1 MPPFTMP
8 EGIPVYTPPPA
19 DLRPPERVSSIGSAS
34 FLTTVGVILGI
45 VISTGTILGV
55 VGKAFYVERTEYNL
69 AVVRAAEERTA
80 VAETLKQVR
89 EGMARQEV
97 TLQKLTEDLDS
108 VRQTL
113 AAMRG
118 RR

>member
-1 MPPFTMP
+1 MSFTMP
-8 EGIPVYTPPPA
+8 EGIPVYTPPPVNP
-19 DLRPPERVSSIGSAS
+19 DRVTTIGSTS

-55 VGKAFYVERTEYNL
+55 VGKAFYVERSEYNL

-80 VAETLKQVR
+80 VTETLKQVR
-89 EGMARQEV
+89 EAMTRQEA
-97 TLQKLTEDLDS
+97 TLQKLTEDLDA

-113 AAMRG
+113 ASMRV

>member
-1 MPPFTMP
+1 MPFTMP
-8 EGIPVYTPPPA
+8 EGVPVYTPPPVIP
-19 DLRPPERVSSIGSAS
+19 DRVTSIGSTS

-55 VGKAFYVERTEYNL
+55 VGKAFYVERAEYNL

-80 VAETLKQVR
+80 VTETLKQVR
-89 EGMARQEV
+89 ESMARQEA
-97 TLQKLTEDLDS
+97 TLQKLTDELDA

-113 AAMRG
+113 AATRG